1 MTDAP
6 FTDQNEQ
13 DRRDILVARVV
24 DGEATSEDWREL
36 RTIAASDQ
44 SIWAEIAEQQ
54 DLKRELDV
62 AVEDAVSVAERV
74 ALPMHEHASVAPNS
88 RIKLALT
95 AGGWLAAACVGI
107 AWIVGM
113 TPQQTLTPATSGAPQ
128 NIAMPNPINTAA
140 EALAKY
146 LELGQASGEVLG
158 EMPSSVVI
166 QRTPNPEGGY
176 DVIYLR
182 QIVEKTT
189 VDGVYEAATDDTGNT
204 FFVPKSS
211 TTQAKPA
218 EGDAP
223 LPAVW

>member
-1 MTDAP
+1 MTDAV
-6 FTDQNEQ
+6 NEQ

-74 ALPMHEHASVAPNS
+74 ALPMHEHASVSPNS
-88 RIKLALT
+88 RMKLALT

-113 TPQQTLTPATSGAPQ
+113 TPQQTITPATNGVPQ
-128 NIAMPNPINTAA
+128 NIAMANPITSAG
-140 EALAKY
+140 EALAQY
-146 LELGQASGEVLG
+146 LKLGRESGEVLG

-182 QIVEKTT
+182 HIVEKTT
-189 VDGVYEAATDDTGNT
+189 VDGVYKPATDDTGNT

>member
-1 MTDAP
+1 MTDAV
-6 FTDQNEQ
+6 NEQ

-74 ALPMHEHASVAPNS
+74 ALPMHEHPSVAPNL
-88 RIKLALT
+88 RLKLALT
-95 AGGWLAAACVGI
+95 AGGWLAAACVAGAWVIGVMPTPTVTQNPASPAANTAGMGI
-107 AWIVGM
+107 D
-113 TPQQTLTPATSGAPQ
+113 TPLTS
-128 NIAMPNPINTAA
+128 AA

-146 LELGQASGEVLG
+146 MELGKQSGEVLG
-158 EMPSSVVI
+158 ELPTSLVLE
-166 QRTPNPEGGY
+166 RTPNADGGY

-189 VDGVYEAATDDTGNT
+189 VKDILQPATDDTGST
-204 FFVPKSS
+204 HFLPKPS
-211 TTQAKPA
+211 TTGAQPA
-218 EGDAP
+218 ADDAP
-223 LPAVW
+223 TPAVW